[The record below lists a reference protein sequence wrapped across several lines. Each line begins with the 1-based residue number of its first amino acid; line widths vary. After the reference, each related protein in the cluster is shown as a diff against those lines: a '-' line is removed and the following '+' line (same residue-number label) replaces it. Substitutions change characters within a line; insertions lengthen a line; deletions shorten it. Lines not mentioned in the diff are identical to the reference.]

1 MLINRFILVYL
12 IKIPIMKLQKLI
24 VTIALWWVGC
34 MWIFS
39 AKADGINTLF
49 TPIYPQT
56 HAVRLTRVFN
66 HTDSITDFDHTRNI
80 NGLSVSATIVQPS
93 SQSMVR
99 FILIDTAGH
108 EYLVGECS
116 RLFNDN
122 DTVNWVCHS
131 EETCR
136 LTNVHPAKLKIA
148 VKEATV
154 TLHGINMSESGS
166 TTISSLSEL
175 DATTLHRQQVEQKVA
190 AINAYNRSHNK
201 LWLAGV
207 TELALSPYA
216 QKKNILGL
224 SDEGSDMEGI
234 EYYVGGIFEVGEA
247 SAATNEQTENSP
259 YVDEFD
265 WRNRHGINWITPI
278 KHQGE
283 SGMCTSFAVAGATES
298 LVNLYYN
305 QKIDMDLSEVDIAY
319 YGTGR
324 TYKEAYNEGIWA
336 EDILPEFLKHGIS
349 DEESIPF
356 IDSADYNYPQER
368 PQSIERIYVDSYDRI
383 KHYSAY
389 YKTLDKEDSI
399 KKYLIKKGPLISG
412 FTSGRTCHSMT
423 LVGYKKLQITDSIYI
438 ANRNNYNKPDPEK
451 DKRIGKTYWVFK
463 NSYGVG
469 TYGTLKDGYFYMMFI
484 EDNVMFNPYY
494 LNTPIRSQNYTDSDI
509 QCTDRDGDGYFFW
522 GIGPRPNNLPSWA
535 QSEPDGDDSD
545 YSKGPMNEYGY
556 CLDINPNENDTLY
569 ITNHTTWKKRQ
580 YLYQHVVICENT
592 SLTVNDTTTFYKGC
606 SLTIR
611 KGGSLVVDGGSL
623 DNIILKA
630 AETASILIKNE
641 GVINYNKEEE
651 LEIPLNSELEI
662 YNGTLQVKE

>member
-66 HTDSITDFDHTRNI
+66 HTDSITDFDRTRNI
-80 NGLSVSATIVQPS
+80 NGLSVSATIIQPS

-283 SGMCTSFAVAGATES
+283 SGLCAFFSIAGVVEAI
-298 LVNLYYN
+298 VNLYFN
-305 QKIDMDLSEVDIAY
+305 QKLDMDLSEFDIAY
-319 YGTGR
+319 YGMANCDS
-324 TYKEAYNEGIWA
+324 TYYPRLYANGTSFYNCF
-336 EDILPEFLKHGIS
+336 DVLYDGIS
-349 DEESIPF
+349 DELSIPF
-356 IDSADYNYPQER
+356 LDTPTPDCPKVR
-368 PQSIERIYVDSYDRI
+368 PYSRERIKINSYGMTQDTRLSTIPLSYTDSV
-383 KHYSAY
+383 
-389 YKTLDKEDSI
+389 
-399 KKYLIKKGPLISG
+399 KKYLIKKGPIASG
-412 FTSGRTCHSMT
+412 FVGHGMT
-423 LVGYKKLQITDSIYI
+423 LVGYKKLKAGDCIYEKGKGEYIISDNDS
-438 ANRNNYNKPDPEK
+438 
-451 DKRIGKTYWVFK
+451 RIGMTCWIFK
-463 NSYGVG
+463 NSYGEDWG
-469 TYGTLKDGYFYMMFI
+469 MMNNGYLYTIINKDNFML
-484 EDNVMFNPYY
+484 NPYY
-494 LNTPIRSQNYTDSDI
+494 INVPIRSLYYTDADI
-509 QCTDRDGDGYFFW
+509 QCTDNDGDGYFFW
-522 GIGPRPNNLPSWA
+522 GLGQRPANLPSWA
-535 QSEPDGDDSD
+535 HKEPDGDDSD

-556 CLDINPNENDTLY
+556 CMDINPDANDTLY
-569 ITNHTTWKKRQ
+569 ITTNTTWNKRK
-580 YLYQHVVICENT
+580 YLHQHVVICKNVQ
-592 SLTVNDTTTFYKGC
+592 LTVTDTITFYKGC
-606 SLTIR
+606 ALTFR
-611 KGGSLVVDGGSL
+611 KEGHLVVDGGIL
-623 DNIILKA
+623 DNVILKPA
-630 AETASILIKNE
+630 PASSISIKNN
-641 GVINYNKEEE
+641 GVINYGKEEDFVV
-651 LEIPLNSELEI
+651 PLNSELEI
-662 YNGTLQVKE
+662 NNATLQ